1 MAFLLLLDQG
11 ENLVFHLVGTS
22 RYTSFNSSHECS
34 TSYLVYIVFHTL
46 IQKQLNRSSFR
57 SGAPPPP
64 RPIKQ
69 FYDKLFWFGFDPDV
83 TSPTDRTMFGGTRG
97 KFNALDLLSD
107 REERQR
113 MRHDYDDYRGYDDGD
128 GRMRR
133 RRGNS
138 GSRRTGTRDPIIQDF
153 GNVRDWDARKNG
165 QGRTGGDAVGDD
177 NDRPYYGYDAAVSN
191 GDVMDDDIG
200 PVLPFPGDIPPPMGM
215 PEYDFDVGLFETQRR
230 RNRGGRRRRRDS
242 RRRQLDR
249 RAEEYDRFLGL
260 GPMSDVIDE
269 EEYIDELSSPRRR
282 RGFAYKYNGIDLLE
296 DDGEYID
303 VEPKYAT
310 SRDLNMARRPN
321 ERRRRRQLSIAERDI
336 ELDRVPPGQNA
347 VPWGPNG
354 RIESEDGE
362 FSNPLDVAAMEALRD
377 IQRSK
382 RVLERKE
389 QDVEDAKEV
398 VLSLKE

>member
-1 MAFLLLLDQG
+1 MRTWSFILLVPLG
-11 ENLVFHLVGTS
+11 IHHTTHLTNVQPHTLCTLYS
-22 RYTSFNSSHECS
+22 
-34 TSYLVYIVFHTL
+34 TL

-133 RRGNS
+133 RRGNR

-191 GDVMDDDIG
+191 GDVMDG
-200 PVLPFPGDIPPPMGM
+200 PVLPFPGDIPPPPPPMGM
-215 PEYDFDVGLFETQRR
+215 PEYDFDVGLFDTQRR

-321 ERRRRRQLSIAERDI
+321 ERRRRSQLSIAERDI

-354 RIESEDGE
+354 RIESEDGDY
-362 FSNPLDVAAMEALRD
+362 SNPLDVAAMEALRD

-389 QDVEDAKEV
+389 QDVEDAKDV

>member
-1 MAFLLLLDQG
+1 
-11 ENLVFHLVGTS
+11 
-22 RYTSFNSSHECS
+22 
-34 TSYLVYIVFHTL
+34 
-46 IQKQLNRSSFR
+46 
-57 SGAPPPP
+57 
-64 RPIKQ
+64 
-69 FYDKLFWFGFDPDV
+69 
-83 TSPTDRTMFGGTRG
+83 MFGGTRG

-138 GSRRTGTRDPIIQDF
+138 GTRRTGTRDPIIQDF

>member
-1 MAFLLLLDQG
+1 MFLGIESFTLYK
-11 ENLVFHLVGTS
+11 FTS
-22 RYTSFNSSHECS
+22 CNSSHECS
-34 TSYLVYIVFHTL
+34 TSYLVYTVFHDDT
-46 IQKQLNRSSFR
+46 KQLNRSSFR

-83 TSPTDRTMFGGTRG
+83 TRPTDRTMFGGTRG

-113 MRHDYDDYRGYDDGD
+113 MRHDYDDGN
-128 GRMRR
+128 GRMMR

-138 GSRRTGTRDPIIQDF
+138 GTRRTGARDPIIQDF

-177 NDRPYYGYDAAVSN
+177 NDRPYYGYDAAVST
-191 GDVMDDDIG
+191 GDDVMDDIRSG
-200 PVLPFPGDIPPPMGM
+200 PPFPGDLPPPPPPMGM
-215 PEYDFDVGLFETQRR
+215 PEYEFDVGLFETQRR

-242 RRRQLDR
+242 RRRELDR
-249 RAEEYDRFLGL
+249 RAEEYDRVLGL
-260 GPMSDVIDE
+260 GPMSDIDE

-282 RGFAYKYNGIDLLE
+282 RGFAYKYSDIDLLE

-303 VEPKYAT
+303 IEPKYAT
-310 SRDLNMARRPN
+310 TSDLNMARS
-321 ERRRRRQLSIAERDI
+321 RRSRQLSVEERAI
-336 ELDRVPPGQNA
+336 ELDRVPPQNA
-347 VPWGPNG
+347 VSWGPNG
-354 RIESEDGE
+354 RIESEDGDY
-362 FSNPLDVAAMEALRD
+362 SNPLDVAAMEALRD

-398 VLSLKE
+398 VLSLKA